1 MSAAD
6 LRESV
11 AKAIGE
17 AECGGDT
24 LIDCLQSFY
33 GEPPEALLTIASV
46 ALRAIAGAGFVIVP
60 REPTEEMIGAAA
72 EEIEQG
78 VKDYACDDMDGGGF
92 VTVEQASE
100 IARSALSAALKEMG

>member
-1 MSAAD
+1 MNAD

-11 AKAIGE
+11 ARARE
-17 AECGGDT
+17 PLLFGDDAQ
-24 LIDCLQSFY
+24 L
-33 GEPPEALLTIASV
+33 AHRIASPFTV
-46 ALRAIAGAGFVIVP
+46 EHARKIALDAAQADIEEILRAIADAG
-60 REPTEEMIGAAA
+60 PTNAMVRAAA

-92 VTVEQASE
+92 VTVEQAVE